1 MRADSRFVT
10 LPPDAGDYQGEAVFE
25 DGVGQVAEIS
35 ENAEAATDS
44 KDAAGED
51 GADKDQ
57 SGIQACVEQ
66 LAELA
71 A

>member
-10 LPPDAGDYQGEAVFE
+10 LPPDAGDYQGE
-25 DGVGQVAEIS
+25 
-35 ENAEAATDS
+35 
-44 KDAAGED
+44 D

-57 SGIQACVEQ
+57 SGIQACIEQ